1 MGKLALILVLF
12 LSACSHRAMYSVTGH
27 SNQSGQI
34 ERTLQHALEYNKD
47 GVVSYWNDSATGKS
61 GSIKPLHASTQ
72 WKGPCRQFQMTH
84 YFPDRLEKNYYG
96 VACRRDQ
103 VWQIH

>member
-61 GSIKPLHASTQ
+61 GSIKPL
-72 WKGPCRQFQMTH
+72 